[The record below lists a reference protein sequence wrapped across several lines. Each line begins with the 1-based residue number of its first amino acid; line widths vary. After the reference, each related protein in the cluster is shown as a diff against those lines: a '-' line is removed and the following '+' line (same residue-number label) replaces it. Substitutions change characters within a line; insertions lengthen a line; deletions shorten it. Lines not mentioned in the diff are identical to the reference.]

1 MRSIPLAIS
10 VLNIVLASW
19 IDKYSHVNMGAVF
32 SSLAPIAAQ
41 DSEVLAKSCVGFGAI
56 NPPSTGALLVGFP
69 SAISSAPPA
78 VSSKGTSST
87 ESLLSTLI
95 SQAKYL

>member
-1 MRSIPLAIS
+1 
-10 VLNIVLASW
+10 
-19 IDKYSHVNMGAVF
+19 MGAVF
-32 SSLAPIAAQ
+32 SSLAPIAAE

-56 NPPSTGALLVGFP
+56 NPPSMGALLVGFP
-69 SAISSAPPA
+69 SAISSAAPPA